1 MIKLKK
7 SLFAQLLAS
16 VLLVMTAAACVV
28 GAGGIFYLVSSYG
41 ILEEDYLSSTVCRN
55 TQYGAIGNVS
65 WYYELKERQKAG
77 EELSYSEQS
86 SLESLEQI
94 LGISESSN
102 LVWSLYDDSGKLLET
117 NLADGED
124 LKKLVAPQD
133 ANRMNFSLYGEA
145 VSYTHLTLPTIA

>member
-1 MIKLKK
+1 M
-7 SLFAQLLAS
+7 
-16 VLLVMTAAACVV
+16 
-28 GAGGIFYLVSSYG
+28 SSYG

-102 LVWSLYDDSGKLLET
+102 LGVEPVRRTAVSCWET

-124 LKKLVAPQD
+124 LKKLVAPAGRQPD
-133 ANRMNFSLYGEA
+133 EFQPLW
-145 VSYTHLTLPTIA
+145 